1 MFLIGSIAM
10 MILSC
15 LLERDV
21 QDSLDRKQQ
30 NIIGNRLVCA
40 KLMAATT
47 VVMGYLYYRY
57 VLEARIHNAKIVKAN

>member
-57 VLEARIHNAKIVKAN
+57 FRREAPYP